1 MIRKKELFSFLFLSL
16 SVFGQDLYVQEI
28 SDDYSD
34 LNQILKPLSLNIAI
48 EQGMRKNFSENI
60 RKNDKEI
67 YLNKIQDN
75 KEKFYYPNINL
86 TLDASSQRV
95 GTVKGSNSTTDSKSK
110 IPTGSFGL
118 EFGEYS
124 IFNWGKDYLSYLN
137 TKEELERSKDRTNE
151 ESREFRQDIIIAF
164 TNLIYLDQTVRIKK
178 EQLRTASFI
187 YRLNRERV
195 IQKKVSKHEY
205 YQARSEYLRAQQ
217 EYFETKLTYENAHEE
232 MAKLIDDEPGT
243 KYQIAQNFRHQK
255 VKLTLRG
262 ALELAAKN
270 APFIKD
276 GVTNENIKKREYEIA
291 IKDNMPLPK
300 ITLDLGTYKHHFSP
314 EGTRTLY
321 EVDEGNSNLEV
332 VATVKASWT
341 IFGDGGVFN
350 RRKLAN
356 ARLSKEN
363 STWNARSAKR
373 KVEAYITKIFQEF
386 SNSHDKIK
394 ILEARVPSLKK
405 TMELANN
412 RYIEGKGRY
421 TDFHISLVEYFD
433 AQIDYEKLKWEYLRN
448 KILLAQLVGLEDL
461 PGESFDNIIV
471 KNEDAK

>member
-1 MIRKKELFSFLFLSL
+1 MIRKKELLTFLFLSF
-16 SVFGQDLYVQEI
+16 SVFSQDLYVQEI

-34 LNQILKPLSLNIAI
+34 INQILKPLSLNIAI

-60 RKNDKEI
+60 RQNKKEI
-67 YLNKIQDN
+67 YKNQIQDN
-75 KEKFYYPNINL
+75 KESFYYPNLNL
-86 TLDASSQRV
+86 TLNASNQRI
-95 GTVKGSNSTTDSKSK
+95 GTLKESGATTSRTSNV
-110 IPTGSFGL
+110 PTGSFGL

-137 TKEELERSKDRTNE
+137 TKEFLERNKEKTSE
-151 ESREFRQDIIIAF
+151 ESREFRQSIIIAY
-164 TNLIYLDQTVRIKK
+164 TNLIYLEQTVRIKK
-178 EQLRTASFI
+178 EQLRTSSFI

-243 KYQIAQNFRHQK
+243 KYQISQKFRHEK
-255 VKLTLRG
+255 IKITLRG
-262 ALELAAKN
+262 ALDLSKKHS
-270 APFIKD
+270 PFIKD
-276 GVTNENIKKREYEIA
+276 GIASENIKKREYEIA
-291 IKDNMPLPK
+291 LKDNMPLPK

-321 EVDEGNSNLEV
+321 QVDEENSNLEL
-332 VATVKASWT
+332 VATVNASWS
-341 IFGDGGVFN
+341 IFGDGGLFN

-356 ARLSKEN
+356 ARLAKEN

-373 KVEAYITKIFQEF
+373 SVEAYITKLFQEF
-386 SNSHDKIK
+386 SNAHDKIK

-405 TMELANN
+405 TMDLANN
-412 RYIEGKGRY
+412 KYIESKGRY
-421 TDFHISLVEYFD
+421 TDFHIALVEYFD
-433 AQIDYEKLKWEYLRN
+433 AQLDYEKLKWEYTRN
-448 KILLAQLVGLEDL
+448 KILLAQIIGLEDL
-461 PGESFDNIIV
+461 PGESFDNIII
-471 KNEDAK
+471 KNEEAK